1 MRRKLLLTAVLLL
14 LGGSVTAGYMY
25 YNGRQTPP
33 LYLTAR
39 VEHGRIATTV
49 NATGTLNAVVTVQVG
64 SQVSGIIKTL
74 FVDYNSPVTEGQ
86 IIAQIDPAP
95 FDTRV
100 SQARASLAG
109 AQAAVQVATAT
120 VENSRA
126 SVETARANAD
136 SAKANI
142 DKSKVALAD
151 ARRTLE
157 RNRELLRQSLIAQS
171 ELDTAQT
178 TYDSGVSQLRL
189 AEAQYD
195 ASLGQIKSASAQARL
210 AEAQHGAALAQVE
223 QAKATLRA
231 AELDLAHTTI
241 RSPVNGIV
249 VSRSVDVGQTVAA
262 SLQAPI
268 LFLIA
273 QDLTQMQ
280 VDTNVSEAD
289 IGRISVGQTA
299 TFTVDAYPNSPFT
312 GKVSQVRN
320 APITIQNVVT
330 YDAVVQVA
338 NPEMRLKPGMTANV
352 TFLIAE
358 RRDTLKV
365 PNAALRFQPDGA
377 SQEAGSQDGRGGG
390 SGDRSQA
397 MQQRLTQVLALGSE
411 QQARLSEVLQTTRQR
426 MQRLR
431 EEAPSEEERR
441 AQAREV
447 QAQTRAQ
454 IRNMLTEPQRQ
465 QYDEYLKAADRQ
477 REEGA
482 GRGRPGRV
490 WIRSADGTPEPLS
503 LTLGIADD
511 SFTEV
516 LAGDLRQGQEVI
528 TGILAT
534 AKPSTAASPPGFG
547 LRRF

>member
-14 LGGSVTAGYMY
+14 LGASVTTGYMY
-25 YNGRQTPP
+25 YNGRQTPVH
-33 LYLTAR
+33 YLTAH
-39 VEHGRIATTV
+39 VEQGRIATTV

-64 SQVSGIIKTL
+64 SQVSGIINRL
-74 FVDYNSPVTEGQ
+74 LVDYNSPVTEGQ
-86 IIAQIDPAP
+86 VIAQIDPAP
-95 FDTRV
+95 FETRV
-100 SQARASLAG
+100 SQARASLSG
-109 AQAAVQVATAT
+109 AQAAVQVAQAT
-120 VENSRA
+120 VENNRA
-126 SVETARANAD
+126 AVETARANTA

-142 DKSKVALAD
+142 DKSKVAVAD

-157 RNRELLRQSLIAQS
+157 RNKELLRQSLIAQS
-171 ELDTAQT
+171 ELDAAQT
-178 TYDSGVSQLRL
+178 AYDSGVSQLRL
-189 AEAQYD
+189 AEAQHD
-195 ASLGQIKSASAQARL
+195 ASLGQIKSATAQARL

-320 APITIQNVVT
+320 APITVQNVVT

-338 NPEMRLKPGMTANV
+338 NPEMKLRPGMTANV

-358 RRDTLKV
+358 RRDALKV

-377 SQEAGSQDGRGGG
+377 GQDARAQDGRVGG

-397 MQQRLTQVLALGSE
+397 IQQRLTQVLSLSSA
-411 QQARLSEVLQTTRQR
+411 QQARLSEVLDNTRQR
-426 MQRLR
+426 MLRLR
-431 EEAPSEEERR
+431 EQEPSEEERR
-441 AQAREV
+441 TRAREV

-465 QYDEYLKAADRQ
+465 QYDEYLKTADRQ

-482 GRGRPGRV
+482 GQGRPGRV
-490 WIRSADGTPEPLS
+490 WVRRADGTPEPLP

-516 LAGDLRQGQEVI
+516 LSGDLRQGQEVI

-534 AKPSTAASPPGFG
+534 AKPSASSPPGFG

>member
-1 MRRKLLLTAVLLL
+1 
-14 LGGSVTAGYMY
+14 
-25 YNGRQTPP
+25 
-33 LYLTAR
+33 
-39 VEHGRIATTV
+39 
-49 NATGTLNAVVTVQVG
+49 
-64 SQVSGIIKTL
+64 
-74 FVDYNSPVTEGQ
+74 
-86 IIAQIDPAP
+86 
-95 FDTRV
+95 
-100 SQARASLAG
+100 
-109 AQAAVQVATAT
+109 
-120 VENSRA
+120 
-126 SVETARANAD
+126 
-136 SAKANI
+136 
-142 DKSKVALAD
+142 
-151 ARRTLE
+151 
-157 RNRELLRQSLIAQS
+157 
-171 ELDTAQT
+171 
-178 TYDSGVSQLRL
+178 
-189 AEAQYD
+189 
-195 ASLGQIKSASAQARL
+195 
-210 AEAQHGAALAQVE
+210 
-223 QAKATLRA
+223 
-231 AELDLAHTTI
+231 
-241 RSPVNGIV
+241 
-249 VSRSVDVGQTVAA
+249 
-262 SLQAPI
+262 
-268 LFLIA
+268 
-273 QDLTQMQ
+273 

-490 WIRSADGTPEPLS
+490 WIRGADGTPEPLS

>member
-14 LGGSVTAGYMY
+14 LGASVTTGYMY
-25 YNGRQTPP
+25 YNGRQTPVH
-33 LYLTAR
+33 YLTAH
-39 VEHGRIATTV
+39 VEQGRIATTV

-64 SQVSGIIKTL
+64 SQVSGIINRL
-74 FVDYNSPVTEGQ
+74 LVDYNSPVTEGQ
-86 IIAQIDPAP
+86 VIAQIDPAP
-95 FDTRV
+95 FETRV
-100 SQARASLAG
+100 SQARASLSG
-109 AQAAVQVATAT
+109 AQAAVQVAQAT
-120 VENSRA
+120 VENNRA
-126 SVETARANAD
+126 AVETARANTA

-142 DKSKVALAD
+142 DKSKVAVAD

-157 RNRELLRQSLIAQS
+157 RNKELLRQSLIAQS
-171 ELDTAQT
+171 ELDAAQT
-178 TYDSGVSQLRL
+178 AYDSGVSQLRL
-189 AEAQYD
+189 AEAQHD
-195 ASLGQIKSASAQARL
+195 ASLGQIKSATAQARL

-320 APITIQNVVT
+320 APITVQNVVT

-338 NPEMRLKPGMTANV
+338 NPEMKLRPGMTANV

-358 RRDTLKV
+358 RRDALKV

-377 SQEAGSQDGRGGG
+377 GQDARAQDGRGGG
-390 SGDRSQA
+390 GGGDRSQA
-397 MQQRLTQVLALGSE
+397 IQQRLTQVLSLSSA
-411 QQARLSEVLQTTRQR
+411 QQARLSEVLDNTRQR
-426 MQRLR
+426 MLRLR
-431 EEAPSEEERR
+431 EQEPSEEERR
-441 AQAREV
+441 TRAREV

-465 QYDEYLKAADRQ
+465 QYDEYLKTADRQ

-482 GRGRPGRV
+482 GQGRPGRV
-490 WIRSADGTPEPLS
+490 WVRRADGTPEPLP

-516 LAGDLRQGQEVI
+516 LSGDLRQGQEVI

-534 AKPSTAASPPGFG
+534 AKPSASSPPGFG